1 MKKMFFGKHIFLLLL
16 MLSFITV
23 SAQKSF
29 ISVKG
34 TDMITPDG
42 KPYVMKGINLGNWLN
57 PEGYMF
63 LFEGASSYRLI
74 DQALKEMVG
83 DDVVNRFWKEF
94 QDNYITEEDIH
105 YIRQTGMNSIR
116 LPFHYKLFTSN
127 DYMGSNNPN
136 RGFEL
141 IDRAV
146 KWCKKEGIHIVLDM
160 HDAPGGQ
167 TGDNIDDSYGYPWL
181 LVNENNQ
188 LQFVEIWTK
197 IAKRYANE
205 PTIIGYDL
213 LNEPIATY
221 FDNKEELNKLLPP
234 LYERVTKEIRKVDKN
249 HIIIVGGSQW
259 NGNFTIFDNLK
270 YDKNIMLTSHIYWCD
285 TTKQTLKPFI
295 DARERLNAPIYMG
308 ETGENTYAWIKSYCK
323 LMDENNIGWHF
334 WPFKRLDSERCIVAV
349 PKPANWDKL
358 VEFTKQDRNGFDKI
372 RKNRPNQAEVK
383 AILDDY
389 IEKMKFKNCVKNT
402 GYVEAL
408 GLQP

>member
-1 MKKMFFGKHIFLLLL
+1 MKKMFFNKYILMFFL
-16 MLSFITV
+16 MLLYFPV
-23 SAQKSF
+23 SARKPF
-29 ISVKG
+29 FSVRG
-34 TDMITPDG
+34 TEMLTPDG

-63 LFEGASSYRLI
+63 LFEGANSYRLI

-83 DDVVNRFWKEF
+83 EDVVNQFWKRF
-94 QDNYITEEDIH
+94 QENYITEDDIH

-116 LPFHYKLFTSN
+116 LPFHYKLFTTN
-127 DYMGSNNPN
+127 EYMGSNNPN

-141 IDRAV
+141 IDRAI

-188 LQFVEIWTK
+188 LQFIEIWTR

-221 FDNKEELNKLLPP
+221 FDDKEELNKLLPP

-249 HIIIVGGSQW
+249 HIIILGGAQW
-259 NGNFTIFDNLK
+259 NGNFTIFESLK

-285 TTKQTLKPFI
+285 TTQQTLSSFLV
-295 DARERLNAPIYMG
+295 ARERLNAPIYMG
-308 ETGENTYAWIKSYCK
+308 ETGENTYTWIKSYRR
-323 LMDENNIGWHF
+323 LMDANNIGWHF
-334 WPFKRLDSERCIVAV
+334 WTFKRLNTERCIVSI
-349 PKPANWDKL
+349 PKPDGWDKL
-358 VEFTKQDRNGFDKI
+358 VEYTKQDRSNFEKI
-372 RKNRPNQAEVK
+372 RKSRPKQAEIK
-383 AILDDY
+383 AVLNDY
-389 IEKMKFKNCVKNT
+389 LEKIKFKNCIKNT
-402 GYVEAL
+402 GYVDAL